1 MNNGADAVREAAAE
15 PQARKPIVLLHEGF
29 DGGFGVGCEYQVARR
44 GLHAVGKAGEQA
56 GPCHLTR
63 IAKAECG
70 AERTYLVLADVG
82 LCKRGADAE
91 LLQSLAAG
99 TVDGEVGVVRPI
111 AERDV
116 AGDPEKLREDV
127 ALADVAAQASRG
139 GEVGHVRRIERHELG
154 LESHGSCFGDGFGRL
169 GGRNVRACDVQEPHA
184 KTR

>member
-1 MNNGADAVREAAAE
+1 MRDRSSLEMNHGADAVREAAAE
-15 PQARKPIVLLHEGF
+15 PQALKPIVLLHEGF
-29 DGGFGVGCEYQVARR
+29 DGGFGVGCERQVARR

-56 GPCHLTR
+56 GPCHLAR

-127 ALADVAAQASRG
+127 ALADVAAQAS
-139 GEVGHVRRIERHELG
+139 HLH
-154 LESHGSCFGDGFGRL
+154 
-169 GGRNVRACDVQEPHA
+169 
-184 KTR
+184 